1 LAVIAAA
8 LCAAAVLL
16 DPLDMFGGSDLPEA
30 KKPSSESSQQFS
42 DPVQAEGVSV
52 QVPILLYHH
61 ISEDTL
67 TQEQFQTEMQLLKD
81 GGYHTV
87 SFDQIFDFVEKG
99 TPLPEKPVCLT
110 FDDGYL
116 SNYEIAYPLLK
127 EYGMKATFFAIG
139 ATVGNTEHYKDTE
152 FPITPHYSYEQ
163 AKEMSDSGLVSIQ
176 SHTFDMHQWAPYEPG
191 DRVRNNIL
199 RWKDETEEE
208 YTEALTA
215 DFSKSREE
223 LEAATG
229 KPVNVLAYPGG
240 QFDALSESVLRSLGV
255 KATLTIQP
263 GKAKLTEGEPECLYL
278 MNRFY
283 VQPDT
288 TEEAFLEWIS

>member
-1 LAVIAAA
+1 MAKQNKTSGRGLLLLLAVIAAA

-127 EYGMKATFFAIG
+127 EYGMKATFFAI
-139 ATVGNTEHYKDTE
+139 
-152 FPITPHYSYEQ
+152 YEQ

-199 RWKDETEEE
+199 RWEDETEEE

>member
-1 LAVIAAA
+1 MAVIAAA

-163 AKEMSDSGLVSIQ
+163 AKEMSDSGLVLFKATPSICT
-176 SHTFDMHQWAPYEPG
+176 SGLPM
-191 DRVRNNIL
+191 
-199 RWKDETEEE
+199 
-208 YTEALTA
+208 
-215 DFSKSREE
+215 SR
-223 LEAATG
+223 ATG
-229 KPVNVLAYPGG
+229 CGTTFCAGKMKRRKNIPKPLQLIFPN
-240 QFDALSESVLRSLGV
+240 
-255 KATLTIQP
+255 P
-263 GKAKLTEGEPECLYL
+263 GKSLKPPPES
-278 MNRFY
+278 R
-283 VQPDT
+283 
-288 TEEAFLEWIS
+288 